1 MRLLGDIYRYGLG
14 QAVDADTAHQYYQ
27 RSADLGNLVA
37 YQKLLSDSALNNQ
50 QNYEL
55 LNSFKSID

>member
-1 MRLLGDIYRYGLG
+1 MG
-14 QAVDADTAHQYYQ
+14 QAVDADTARQYYQ